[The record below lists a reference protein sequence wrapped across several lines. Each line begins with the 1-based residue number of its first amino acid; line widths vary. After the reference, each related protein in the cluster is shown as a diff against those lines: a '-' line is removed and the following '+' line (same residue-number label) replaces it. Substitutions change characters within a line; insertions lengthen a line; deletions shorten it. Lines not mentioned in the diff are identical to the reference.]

1 VSVDYEPAPMKDKVV
16 VITGATSGIGEIA
29 ADRLAQKGARIVF
42 VARDHARGEQMRR
55 HLQAVAAHADHTV
68 HYADL
73 SRFSEMKR
81 VAQDIAGT
89 EPHIDVL
96 INNAGA
102 IFTRR
107 QVTEDGLERTFALNH
122 MSYFVITNLL
132 LDRLKAT
139 AGARIVCTASDAH
152 SGAQLDFDDLQSAKR
167 YSGFAVYGRSKL
179 MNILFTRELGG
190 RLAGTG
196 VTANCLHPGFVAT
209 RFGDAS
215 GGLLGFGIGVAKKFA
230 VTPERGAETIIYL
243 ASSPEMEGES
253 GGYYYE
259 CKPATPSRAAQNDA
273 DGRRLWDISAKLS
286 AVGF

>member
-1 VSVDYEPAPMKDKVV
+1 VSVDYEPAPMKDRVV

-42 VARDHARGEQMRR
+42 VARDRARGEQTRR
-55 HLQAVAAHADHTV
+55 HLQAVAAHTDHTV

-73 SRFSEMKR
+73 SGLSEMKR
-81 VAQDIAGT
+81 VAKEIADT

-102 IFTRR
+102 MFTQR

-122 MSYFVITNLL
+122 MSYFVMTNLL
-132 LDRLKAT
+132 LERLKAT
-139 AGARIVCTASDAH
+139 EGARIISTASDAH

-167 YSGFAVYGRSKL
+167 HAGFAVYGRTKL
-179 MNILFTRELGG
+179 MNILFTRELAR

-209 RFGDAS
+209 RFGDQS
-215 GGLLGFGIGVAKKFA
+215 GGLLALGIGLAKKFA
-230 VTPERGAETIIYL
+230 LTPEQGAETIVYL
-243 ASSPEMEGES
+243 ASSPEVEGKT
-253 GGYYYE
+253 GGYYHK

-273 DGRRLWDISAKLS
+273 DSRRLWDASAKIS
-286 AVGF
+286 GVGF